1 MYTYMLHTSTST
13 QIFYMATFII
23 HGNIFIL
30 VFVRL
35 HTQIDLHIHIH
46 IRMHIHTSLCA
57 DRLLLLL
64 VSFGMRTSL
73 STAISVSCYPPSD
86 PGRHPPG
93 AGPDAGPRNP
103 RDAALNSK
111 SFLRS
116 VEGLGSQRR
125 LNS

>member
-1 MYTYMLHTSTST
+1 MHVHIHAAYQYL
-13 QIFYMATFII
+13 YPNLNMATFII

-35 HTQIDLHIHIH
+35 HTQIDIHIH

-93 AGPDAGPRNP
+93 AGPDAGPATRET
-103 RDAALNSK
+103 RH
-111 SFLRS
+111 
-116 VEGLGSQRR
+116 
-125 LNS
+125 